1 MPRLLR
7 LALLVKQPRP
17 RIPDKI
23 PSACATGVPLLGSF
37 HKSFLHRIFLNVGR
51 DKSRLPRRFD
61 ECGFAGQHEKRYGAR
76 AFQFANAI
84 RFRGHSFQ
92 QEALRFGELGDRAPK
107 VDLSSYLMQFQTG
120 KMKYQSGHYSYGTL
134 RHLMNGFCSRGL
146 MMSFPVGKQGD
157 FSLTA

>member
-1 MPRLLR
+1 LTNADLQASMKNDTARGLFNS
-7 LALLVKQPRP
+7 Q
-17 RIPDKI
+17 
-23 PSACATGVPLLGSF
+23 T
-37 HKSFLHRIFLNVGR
+37 
-51 DKSRLPRRFD
+51 RFD
-61 ECGFAGQHEKRYGAR
+61 FV
-76 AFQFANAI
+76 
-84 RFRGHSFQ
+84 GHSFQ